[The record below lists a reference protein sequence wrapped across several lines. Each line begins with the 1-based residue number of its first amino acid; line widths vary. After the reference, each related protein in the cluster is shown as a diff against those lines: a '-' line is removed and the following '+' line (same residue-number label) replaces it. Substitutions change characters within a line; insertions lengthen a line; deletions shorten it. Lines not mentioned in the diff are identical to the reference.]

1 MSPLL
6 QRLVFGSLLAG
17 VALLLCWADVNAGTP
32 DGLFLFP
39 PLVLLVILS
48 GNEIIALCRGA
59 GVSPLP
65 ALVHLGN
72 LLTIGATWGMGL
84 FWQHWEATHPDRL
97 TRSWDIA
104 AVSSM
109 AAMMALAGTVF
120 LAFTIEMQR
129 YRRPGSA
136 NINVAGTVYAVCYI
150 GLLASFLVQL
160 RMAFGMEALASFL
173 LIVKLGDSGAF
184 AIGKILGRT
193 RMAPQLS
200 PKKTVEGAI
209 GAILFGVSGAY
220 LAFYGLLPLFGL
232 QTMQPRWH
240 VCLIYGVLLA
250 VVGMIGD
257 LAESLIKRD
266 AQQKD
271 SSRLL
276 PGLGGALDLID
287 SSLMAAPVAYLFWLF
302 GWLQS

>member
-1 MSPLL
+1 MSPLA
-6 QRLVFGSLLAG
+6 QRIVFGSFLAG
-17 VALLLCWADVNAGTP
+17 VALVLCWLDVNAGTP
-32 DGLFLFP
+32 DGLWLFP
-39 PLVLLVILS
+39 ALVVLVFFS
-48 GNEIIALCRGA
+48 GNEIVALCRGA
-59 GVSPLP
+59 GVAPL
-65 ALVHLGN
+65 AWLVHLGN
-72 LLTIGATWGMGL
+72 FLTISATWGMAL
-84 FWQHWEATHPDRL
+84 FWQRWEAAHPDRL
-97 TRSWDIA
+97 VRSWDIA

-120 LAFTIEMQR
+120 LAFLVEMQR

-150 GLLASFLVQL
+150 GLLANFLVQL

-173 LIVKLGDSGAF
+173 MIVKLGDTGAF
-184 AIGKILGRT
+184 AVGKFLGRH

-200 PKKTVEGAI
+200 PKKTIEGAV
-209 GAILFGVSGAY
+209 GAVVFGVTGAFV
-220 LAFYGLLPLFGL
+220 AFYWLLPLFGL
-232 QTMQPRWH
+232 ETIRPRWQ
-240 VCLIYGVLLA
+240 VCLLYGVLLA
-250 VVGMIGD
+250 IVGMIGD

-302 GWLQS
+302 GWLQR